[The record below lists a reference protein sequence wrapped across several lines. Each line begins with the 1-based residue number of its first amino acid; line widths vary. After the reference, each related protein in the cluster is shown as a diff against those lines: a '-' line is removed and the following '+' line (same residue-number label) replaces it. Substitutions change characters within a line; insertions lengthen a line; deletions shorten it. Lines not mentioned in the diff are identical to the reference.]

1 MKKQSIKLRL
11 TLCLYLLQDV
21 QKYQNIEELEQFML
35 DHGEKIVDT
44 LGSEVD
50 RIEKGLKVSSAG
62 VGVRSHRKRTL

>member
-1 MKKQSIKLRL
+1 
-11 TLCLYLLQDV
+11 
-21 QKYQNIEELEQFML
+21 ML

-62 VGVRSHRKRTL
+62 LEVGHLQNGFFTLKVKYI

>member
-1 MKKQSIKLRL
+1 
-11 TLCLYLLQDV
+11 
-21 QKYQNIEELEQFML
+21 ML

-62 VGVRSHRKRTL
+62 IRLGSHRKGTCDG

>member
-1 MKKQSIKLRL
+1 
-11 TLCLYLLQDV
+11 
-21 QKYQNIEELEQFML
+21 ML

-62 VGVRSHRKRTL
+62 VGGGSHREGAQGE